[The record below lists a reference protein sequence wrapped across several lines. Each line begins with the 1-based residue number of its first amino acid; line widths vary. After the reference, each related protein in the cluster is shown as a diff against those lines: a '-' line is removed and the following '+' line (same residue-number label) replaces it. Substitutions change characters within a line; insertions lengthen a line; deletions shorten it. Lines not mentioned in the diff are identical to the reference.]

1 MGIALHTFGRGAR
14 RAGPQKATPATLTAR
29 FGCGTV
35 WVMSAIELAPLSD
48 RLDEEEVKALGRL
61 LEQAGTKLPALE
73 EHITHTFAKRLS
85 EEAMTEF
92 LDRLDAHDVAA
103 DIYLPI
109 EFEGPLTVGDYRVA
123 SAHALQ
129 ETLEEMKEELAIEDE
144 DDFDDEEDEDEDDEE
159 MDEGSV
165 IEAQM
170 RNIWQLVN
178 DACGESIEKN
188 FPLHLRV

>member
-1 MGIALHTFGRGAR
+1 
-14 RAGPQKATPATLTAR
+14 
-29 FGCGTV
+29 
-35 WVMSAIELAPLSD
+35 MSAIELAPLSD
-48 RLDEEEVKALGRL
+48 RLEEEDLKTLGRL
-61 LEQAGTKLPALE
+61 LEQAGAKMPEME
-73 EHITHTFAKRLS
+73 EHTTQTFAKRLS

-92 LDRLDAHDVAA
+92 LDRLDAHDIAA

-109 EFEGPLTVGDYRVA
+109 EFEGPLTVGDYRVG
-123 SAHALQ
+123 SAYALQ
-129 ETLEEMKEELAIEDE
+129 ETLEEMKEELAIEDY
-144 DDFDDEEDEDEDDEE
+144 EDEDEDEDEE
-159 MDEGSV
+159 DSEEVDEGSV

>member
-1 MGIALHTFGRGAR
+1 
-14 RAGPQKATPATLTAR
+14 
-29 FGCGTV
+29 
-35 WVMSAIELAPLSD
+35 MSAIELGPLTD
-48 RLDEEEVKALGRL
+48 RLDEDEIKTLGRL
-61 LEQAGTKLPALE
+61 LEQVGGKLPATD
-73 EHITHTFAKRLS
+73 EHTTQTFAKRLN

-109 EFEGPLTVGDYRVA
+109 EFDGPLTVGDYKVV
-123 SAHALQ
+123 SAFALQ
-129 ETLEEMKEELAIEDE
+129 ETLEEMKEELAIED
-144 DDFDDEEDEDEDDEE
+144 DDYEDEDEDEDGEE

-170 RNIWQLVN
+170 RNIWQLVT
-178 DACGESIEKN
+178 DACSESIEKN

>member
-1 MGIALHTFGRGAR
+1 
-14 RAGPQKATPATLTAR
+14 
-29 FGCGTV
+29 
-35 WVMSAIELAPLSD
+35 MSARELAPLSD
-48 RLDEEEVKALGRL
+48 RLEEEEVKTLGRL
-61 LEQAGTKLPALE
+61 LEQAGTKLPE
-73 EHITHTFAKRLS
+73 MEDHTTQTFAKRLS

-92 LDRLDAHDVAA
+92 LDRLDAHDIAA

-109 EFEGPLTVGDYRVA
+109 EFEGPLTVGDYRVG
-123 SAHALQ
+123 SAYSLQ

-144 DDFDDEEDEDEDDEE
+144 DYEDEDEDEEEDTEE

-170 RNIWQLVN
+170 RNIWQLVS